1 MLAFRL
7 LIAIIV
13 STTAGR
19 TAPDDVLLAPMR
31 RYYADN
37 GRHILFDDLREIVR
51 LQGWG
56 LARPRFKELIDRL
69 DSQNGG
75 DQTKLNAFFTVLP
88 SRGRLSAASEGPS
101 NQQVIDYIR
110 EDLER
115 GRSEVLRHFNISR
128 KRAKRL
134 VASAR
139 SQLTDRDIVNFL
151 RPREDWSKGAVLE
164 KLRITESR
172 YARCV
177 AELRAATPVDRT
189 CVLRFLR
196 AVNLRR
202 RKKDAMA
209 RFHISSSLRTSSAC

>member
-7 LIAIIV
+7 LIAIVV

-75 DQTKLNAFFTVLP
+75 DQTKLNVFFTVLP
-88 SRGRLSAASEGPS
+88 SRGRLSADSEGPS
-101 NQQVIDYIR
+101 DQQVIDYIR

-115 GRSEVLRHFNISR
+115 GRSKYVVILIFPVSVRR
-128 KRAKRL
+128 CWL
-134 VASAR
+134 
-139 SQLTDRDIVNFL
+139 LLLGVN
-151 RPREDWSKGAVLE
+151 
-164 KLRITESR
+164 
-172 YARCV
+172 
-177 AELRAATPVDRT
+177 
-189 CVLRFLR
+189 
-196 AVNLRR
+196 
-202 RKKDAMA
+202 
-209 RFHISSSLRTSSAC
+209 

>member
-1 MLAFRL
+1 MGFSGA
-7 LIAIIV
+7 
-13 STTAGR
+13 S
-19 TAPDDVLLAPMR
+19 
-31 RYYADN
+31 
-37 GRHILFDDLREIVR
+37 
-51 LQGWG
+51 LQ
-56 LARPRFKELIDRL
+56 LIDRL
-69 DSQNGG
+69 DSQNGR
-75 DQTKLNAFFTVLP
+75 DQTKFNAFFTVLP
-88 SRGRLSAASEGPS
+88 SRGRLSADSEGPS

-115 GRSEVLRHFNISR
+115 ARSEVLRHFNISR

-151 RPREDWSKGAVLE
+151 RPREDWSKGAVLK

-177 AELRAATPVDRT
+177 AELRAATPVDRS

-196 AVNLRR
+196 AGNRRR
-202 RKKDAMA
+202 RKKDAWPGSTSA
-209 RFHISSSLRTSSAC
+209 LLSLIRLVLGWPGRLGWGGFCVYVESSVYTCETCSFHTRFGSSCAFVQPTYC